1 MHSSHLGNYCS
12 WLLSFFL
19 KFSLQVLLATHC
31 RRAGVINIGTLA
43 DAETTTEIDDDITLA
58 DGKRTLTNS
67 QLLILGF
74 IASYGVAGCSESKR
88 DIAEALQVSLKTV
101 DRAILR
107 LRKEG
112 FIISVARYAEN
123 GMRLSNTYH
132 VPTPEVKGEQLHAIA
147 G

>member
-1 MHSSHLGNYCS
+1 M
-12 WLLSFFL
+12 
-19 KFSLQVLLATHC
+19 TEM
-31 RRAGVINIGTLA
+31 T
-43 DAETTTEIDDDITLA
+43 AETTTEIDDDITLA

-74 IASYGVAGCSESKR
+74 IASYGAAGCSESKR

-112 FIISVARYAEN
+112 FISVARYAEN

-132 VPTPEVKGEQLHAIA
+132 VPTPEAKGEQVHAIA

>member
-1 MHSSHLGNYCS
+1 M
-12 WLLSFFL
+12 
-19 KFSLQVLLATHC
+19 TE
-31 RRAGVINIGTLA
+31 IT
-43 DAETTTEIDDDITLA
+43 AETMTEIDDDITLA
-58 DGKRTLTNS
+58 DGKRTLTTNS

>member
-1 MHSSHLGNYCS
+1 M
-12 WLLSFFL
+12 
-19 KFSLQVLLATHC
+19 TEM
-31 RRAGVINIGTLA
+31 T
-43 DAETTTEIDDDITLA
+43 AETTTEIDDDITLA

-107 LRKEG
+107 LGACELLHRKNLPAPVV
-112 FIISVARYAEN
+112 ISEAIRLAERFSSADSPRFVNGVLAGIAKTARP
-123 GMRLSNTYH
+123 S
-132 VPTPEVKGEQLHAIA
+132 
-147 G
+147 